1 MPLQQV
7 MQGRQQAAWRAVVEQ
22 QCESFAVAEAALQ
35 GALQEVVD
43 SGRVVASLH
52 RGRVL
57 QPADVLRLL
66 QAPAV
71 VAAASSDAEV
81 RLLQAHTR
89 ETNRRCCASAHSAC

>member
-1 MPLQQV
+1 MPQRHV
-7 MQGRQQAAWRAVVEQ
+7 MQGRQQAVWRAEAEQ
-22 QCESFAVAEAALQ
+22 QCETFAAAEAALQ
-35 GALQEVVD
+35 EALRDVVA

-57 QPADVLRLL
+57 QPADVLQLL

-81 RLLQAHTR
+81 RML
-89 ETNRRCCASAHSAC
+89 